1 MLVGLATKNGILIV
15 EFANQLRDAGASFEE
30 ALLEASRKRLR
41 PILMTAIPTAVGAI
55 PLVLAAGAGSEARL
69 VIGIVIL
76 SGIIIATAFT
86 LYIIPCAYHMLARGT
101 SSPRATTREL
111 ERQLKKV

>member
-1 MLVGLATKNGILIV
+1 
-15 EFANQLRDAGASFEE
+15 
-30 ALLEASRKRLR
+30 
-41 PILMTAIPTAVGAI
+41 MTAIPTAVGAI
-55 PLVLAAGAGSEARL
+55 PLVLASGAGSEARL

-76 SGIIIATAFT
+76 SGIIVATAFT

-101 SSPRATTREL
+101 SSPQATTREL